1 MVIKYHLNFSLSQA
15 TAFRHDYFVKRKQ
28 EKENKLRDVYNYIND
43 NKVMAQNVLW
53 NDKNIV
59 RDTTKNY
66 NLQKKKFENQQEKF
80 LDMRRKKLSERLNQE
95 EAMYHQELI
104 SNQESPEDVRRR
116 MEIKLRELKEQ
127 RINDRDENVQKLLE
141 KRFYE
146 ATDELRKN
154 DSEAF
159 AVECYIE
166 QENQMLDKLK
176 KREKEKKEEMFY
188 VKLNEFDINKKIEKE
203 KEEEKLKKNKLKNI
217 YDYQQWQRD
226 QNEKAI
232 KHDQEIAQ
240 LEKQRLKEQWERDD
254 LKEKENEEQRRQ
266 INKQVYLDI
275 EKFNKKEEEE
285 RKKVLE
291 YEKKKD
297 KELIDSIVEREKALD
312 LIDKK
317 EKEKKVKEFE
327 QNKKYLEYVMN
338 QKKEAE
344 IWMDKIAQE
353 EADRDYKKQQQEW
366 LKEDQKRIELLKD
379 VYKGREEALKYQ
391 KKIKE
396 DEKNAIIEDRKQL
409 DKEIDEYYDKLE
421 EINKAEALKRKQH
434 QNQLLYQIKE
444 KDDLRKRERQD
455 VLYEERA
462 AQLWEK
468 EYQEKIREQRALH
481 LQRLKAIRE
490 KNNNNKKEE
499 EKNNNSSNNT
509 NNENNEIKN
518 EYEGIFKDEEEIIY
532 APYYLKANTE
542 QKK

>member
-1 MVIKYHLNFSLSQA
+1 MVIKYRILIFIKQA
-15 TAFRHDYFVKRKQ
+15 TAFRHDYFTKRKQ
-28 EKENKLRDVYNYIND
+28 EKENKLREVYNYIND
-43 NKVMAQNVLW
+43 NKVMTQNVLW
-53 NDKNIV
+53 NDKNIA
-59 RDTTKNY
+59 RDSTKNY

-116 MEIKLRELKEQ
+116 MEIKLKELKEQ
-127 RINDRDENVQKLLE
+127 RLNDRDENVQKLLE

-159 AVECYIE
+159 AVECYLE

-217 YDYQQWQRD
+217 YEYQQWQRD
-226 QNEKAI
+226 QNEKAT
-232 KHDQEIAQ
+232 KHNEEIAQ
-240 LEKQRLKEQWERDD
+240 LEKQRLKEQWKRDE

-317 EKEKKVKEFE
+317 EKEKKIKEFE

-366 LKEDQKRIELLKD
+366 LKDDQKRIELLKD

-421 EINKAEALKRKQH
+421 EINKAEAIKRKQH

-444 KDDLRKRERQD
+444 KEDLRKRERQD

-468 EYQEKIREQRALH
+468 EYQEKIKEQRALH

-490 KNNNNKKEE
+490 KN
-499 EKNNNSSNNT
+499 
-509 NNENNEIKN
+509 
-518 EYEGIFKDEEEIIY
+518 
-532 APYYLKANTE
+532 
-542 QKK
+542 Q

>member
-1 MVIKYHLNFSLSQA
+1 M
-15 TAFRHDYFVKRKQ
+15 KRKQ

-43 NKVMAQNVLW
+43 NKIMTQHVQW
-53 NDKNIV
+53 NAKNKE
-59 RDTTKNY
+59 RDEANKY
-66 NLQKKKFENQQEKF
+66 NLQKKKFEKQQEIF
-80 LDMRRKKLSERLNQE
+80 LDMRRKKLSELLNKE
-95 EAMYHQELI
+95 EALYHQELI
-104 SNQESPEDVRRR
+104 TNQESPEDVRRR
-116 MEIKLRELKEQ
+116 MEIKLKELREQ
-127 RINDRDENVQKLLE
+127 RLNDRDENVNKLME
-141 KRFYE
+141 RKFYE

-159 AVECYIE
+159 AVECYLE

-203 KEEEKLKKNKLKNI
+203 KEEEKAKKNKIRNI
-217 YDYQQWQRD
+217 YDYQQWQRE

-232 KHDQEIAQ
+232 KHEEEISK
-240 LEKQRLKEQWERDD
+240 LEKQRLKEQWKRDE
-254 LKEKENEEQRRQ
+254 LKEKENEEQRKL

-285 RKKVLE
+285 RKKVIE
-291 YEKKKD
+291 FEKKKD
-297 KELIDSIVEREKALD
+297 KELVESIVEKEKALD

-317 EKEKKVKEFE
+317 EKEKKIKEFE
-327 QNKKYLEYVMN
+327 QNKKYLEYIMN

-344 IWMDKIAQE
+344 IWMDKIAQD
-353 EADRDYKKQQQEW
+353 EADREYKKQQEEW
-366 LKEDQKRIELLKD
+366 MKEDAKRIQLLKD

-396 DEKNAIIEDRKQL
+396 DEKNAIKDDRKQV
-409 DKEIDEYYDKLE
+409 DKEINEYYDKLE
-421 EINKAEALKRKQH
+421 QINKAEAIKRKQH
-434 QNQLLYQIKE
+434 QNQLKYQIKE

-468 EYQEKIREQRALH
+468 EYQEKIKEQRALH

-490 KNNNNKKEE
+490 KN
-499 EKNNNSSNNT
+499 
-509 NNENNEIKN
+509 
-518 EYEGIFKDEEEIIY
+518 
-532 APYYLKANTE
+532 
-542 QKK
+542 Q

>member
-1 MVIKYHLNFSLSQA
+1 M
-15 TAFRHDYFVKRKQ
+15 T
-28 EKENKLRDVYNYIND
+28 
-43 NKVMAQNVLW
+43 QNVLW
-53 NDKNIV
+53 NDKNIA
-59 RDTTKNY
+59 RDSTKNY

-116 MEIKLRELKEQ
+116 MEIKLKELKEQ
-127 RINDRDENVQKLLE
+127 RLNDRDENVQKLLE

-159 AVECYIE
+159 AVECYLE
-166 QENQMLDKLK
+166 QENQILDKLK

-217 YDYQQWQRD
+217 YEYQQWQRD
-226 QNEKAI
+226 QNEKAT
-232 KHDQEIAQ
+232 KHNEEIAQ
-240 LEKQRLKEQWERDD
+240 LEKQRLKEQWKRDE

-366 LKEDQKRIELLKD
+366 LKDDQKRIELLKD

-421 EINKAEALKRKQH
+421 EINKAEAIKRKQH

-444 KDDLRKRERQD
+444 KEDLRKRERQD

-468 EYQEKIREQRALH
+468 EYQEKIKEQRALH

-490 KNNNNKKEE
+490 KN
-499 EKNNNSSNNT
+499 
-509 NNENNEIKN
+509 
-518 EYEGIFKDEEEIIY
+518 
-532 APYYLKANTE
+532 
-542 QKK
+542 Q

>member
-1 MVIKYHLNFSLSQA
+1 M
-15 TAFRHDYFVKRKQ
+15 KRKQ

-43 NKVMAQNVLW
+43 NKIMTQHVQW
-53 NDKNIV
+53 NAKNKE
-59 RDTTKNY
+59 RDEANIY
-66 NLQKKKFENQQEKF
+66 NLQKKKFEKQQEIF
-80 LDMRRKKLSERLNQE
+80 LDMRRKKLSELLNKE

-104 SNQESPEDVRRR
+104 TNQESPEDVRRR
-116 MEIKLRELKEQ
+116 MEIKLKELREQ
-127 RINDRDENVQKLLE
+127 RLNDRDENVNKLME
-141 KRFYE
+141 RRFYE

-159 AVECYIE
+159 AVECYLE

-203 KEEEKLKKNKLKNI
+203 KEEEKAKKNKIKNI
-217 YDYQQWQRD
+217 YDYQQWQRE

-232 KHDQEIAQ
+232 KHEQEISK
-240 LEKQRLKEQWERDD
+240 LEKQRLKEQWKRDE
-254 LKEKENEEQRRQ
+254 LKEKENEEQRKL

-285 RKKVLE
+285 RKKVIE
-291 YEKKKD
+291 FEKKKD
-297 KELIDSIVEREKALD
+297 KELVESIVEKEKALD

-317 EKEKKVKEFE
+317 EKEKKIKEFE
-327 QNKKYLEYVMN
+327 QNKKYLEYIMN

-344 IWMDKIAQE
+344 IWMDKIAQD
-353 EADRDYKKQQQEW
+353 EADREYKKQQDEW
-366 LKEDQKRIELLKD
+366 MKEDAKRIQLLKD

-396 DEKNAIIEDRKQL
+396 DEKNAIKEDRKQV
-409 DKEIDEYYDKLE
+409 DKEINEYYDKLE
-421 EINKAEALKRKQH
+421 EINKAEAIKRKQH
-434 QNQLLYQIKE
+434 QNQLKYQIKE

-468 EYQEKIREQRALH
+468 EYQEKIKEQRALH

-490 KNNNNKKEE
+490 KN
-499 EKNNNSSNNT
+499 
-509 NNENNEIKN
+509 
-518 EYEGIFKDEEEIIY
+518 
-532 APYYLKANTE
+532 
-542 QKK
+542 Q

>member
-1 MVIKYHLNFSLSQA
+1 M
-15 TAFRHDYFVKRKQ
+15 KRKQ

-43 NKVMAQNVLW
+43 NKIMTQHVQW
-53 NDKNIV
+53 NAKNKE
-59 RDTTKNY
+59 RDEANKY
-66 NLQKKKFENQQEKF
+66 NLQKKKFEKQQEIF
-80 LDMRRKKLSERLNQE
+80 LDMRRKKLSELLNKE
-95 EAMYHQELI
+95 EALYHQELI
-104 SNQESPEDVRRR
+104 TNQESPEDVRRR
-116 MEIKLRELKEQ
+116 MEIKLKELREQ
-127 RINDRDENVQKLLE
+127 RLNDRDENVNKLME
-141 KRFYE
+141 RKFYE

-159 AVECYIE
+159 AVECYLE

-203 KEEEKLKKNKLKNI
+203 KEEEKAKKNKIRNI
-217 YDYQQWQRD
+217 YDYQQWQRE

-232 KHDQEIAQ
+232 KHEEEISK
-240 LEKQRLKEQWERDD
+240 LEKQRLKEQWKRDE
-254 LKEKENEEQRRQ
+254 LKEKENEEQRKL

-285 RKKVLE
+285 RKKVIE
-291 YEKKKD
+291 FEKKKD
-297 KELIDSIVEREKALD
+297 KELVESIVEKEKALD

-317 EKEKKVKEFE
+317 EKEKKIKEFE
-327 QNKKYLEYVMN
+327 QNKKYLEYIMN

-344 IWMDKIAQE
+344 IWMDKIAQD
-353 EADRDYKKQQQEW
+353 EADREYKKQQEEW
-366 LKEDQKRIELLKD
+366 MKEDAKRIQLLKD

-396 DEKNAIIEDRKQL
+396 DEKNAIKEDRKQL
-409 DKEIDEYYDKLE
+409 DKEINEYYDKLE
-421 EINKAEALKRKQH
+421 QINKAEAIKRKQH
-434 QNQLLYQIKE
+434 QNQLKYQIKE

-468 EYQEKIREQRALH
+468 EYQEKIKEQRALH

-490 KNNNNKKEE
+490 KN
-499 EKNNNSSNNT
+499 
-509 NNENNEIKN
+509 
-518 EYEGIFKDEEEIIY
+518 
-532 APYYLKANTE
+532 
-542 QKK
+542 Q